1 MFGFKT
7 GYAGSADDNFY
18 KGKTIRLIVAFSAGG
33 GCDTYSRAI
42 ARHLS
47 KHIPGNPA
55 VIVEN
60 MTGAGIIHANF
71 IYQQGKPD
79 GLIIG
84 NNARGLFLQ
93 QIKGAKGIE
102 FDGKKFEFIGVP
114 GPDHP
119 ECAITR

>member
-1 MFGFKT
+1 
-7 GYAGSADDNFY
+7 
-18 KGKTIRLIVAFSAGG
+18 
-33 GCDTYSRAI
+33 
-42 ARHLS
+42 
-47 KHIPGNPA
+47 
-55 VIVEN
+55 

-93 QIKGAKGIE
+93 QIMGAKGIE